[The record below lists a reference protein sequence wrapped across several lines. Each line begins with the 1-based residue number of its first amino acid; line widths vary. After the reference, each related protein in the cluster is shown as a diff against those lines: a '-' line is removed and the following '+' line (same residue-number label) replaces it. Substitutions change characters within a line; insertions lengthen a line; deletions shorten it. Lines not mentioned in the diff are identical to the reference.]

1 MAKKRI
7 AALDLG
13 TNTFHLLIADVFDN
27 TFETIKEEQAHV
39 KLGEGG
45 INNGFIADA
54 PFKRGLDAI
63 QHFKS
68 EIEMFSVD
76 VIRATGTAALRS
88 AKNGSSFIEQVKD
101 STGIE
106 IQIIDGDLEASLIYT
121 GVRASVSLDPSAL
134 IMDIGGGSVEFIF
147 CNDQTIF
154 WKKSYPIGAAKL
166 MARFHDTDPISTQ
179 NIEAINLH
187 LSSTLDELGSKIA
200 EFSPGKFIGSAGAFE
215 TFAALVTEKFKGGQA
230 VGNTFEFN
238 RPQLEV
244 ILKDIIASNHQS
256 REANPLI
263 IPVRTDMIV
272 VASVLTQYI
281 LSLLPTKNILL
292 SRYALKEGLLFKE

>member
-27 TFETIKEEQAHV
+27 TFETVKEEQAHV

-54 PFKRGLDAI
+54 PFQRGLDAL
-63 QHFKS
+63 QHFS
-68 EIEMFSVD
+68 SVIKKCS
-76 VIRATGTAALRS
+76 VEAIRATGTAALRN
-88 AKNGSSFIEQVKD
+88 AKNGSAFIEQVKA

-106 IQIIDGDLEASLIYT
+106 IQIINGDVEASLIYT

-134 IMDIGGGSVEFIF
+134 IMDIGGGSVEFVF

-166 MARFHDTDPISTQ
+166 MAQFHDTDPISTQ
-179 NIEAINLH
+179 NIEAIHLH
-187 LSSTLDELGSKIA
+187 LSGTLEELDNKIA
-200 EFSPGKFIGSAGAFE
+200 EFRPDKFIGSAGAFE
-215 TFAALVTEKFKGGQA
+215 TFAALVAERFDSDEIQANIFKFNK
-230 VGNTFEFN
+230 
-238 RPQLEV
+238 PQLEV
-244 ILKDIIASNHQS
+244 ILEDIIASNHQS
-256 REANPLI
+256 RETNPLI

-272 VASVLTQYI
+272 VAAVLTQYV
-281 LSLLPTKNILL
+281 LRLLPTKNILL

>member
-27 TFETIKEEQAHV
+27 TFETVKEEQAHV

-54 PFKRGLDAI
+54 PFQRGLDAL
-63 QHFKS
+63 QHFS
-68 EIEMFSVD
+68 SVIKKCS
-76 VIRATGTAALRS
+76 VEAIRATGTAALRN
-88 AKNGSSFIEQVKD
+88 AKNGSAFIEQVKA

-106 IQIIDGDLEASLIYT
+106 IQIINGDVEASLIYT

-134 IMDIGGGSVEFIF
+134 IMDIGGGSVEFVF

-166 MARFHDTDPISTQ
+166 MAQFHDTDPISTQ
-179 NIEAINLH
+179 NIEAIHLH
-187 LSSTLDELGSKIA
+187 LSGTLEELDNKIA
-200 EFSPGKFIGSAGAFE
+200 EFRPDKFIGSAGAFE
-215 TFAALVTEKFKGGQA
+215 TFAALVAERFDSDEIQANIFKFNK
-230 VGNTFEFN
+230 
-238 RPQLEV
+238 PQLEV
-244 ILKDIIASNHQS
+244 ILEDIIASNHQS
-256 REANPLI
+256 RETNPLI

-272 VASVLTQYI
+272 VAAVLTQYV
-281 LSLLPTKNILL
+281 LRLLPIKNILL